1 MEVEIRIPR
10 TTNRQCNRPNYLSND
25 PAVYYRQAIYIPILK
40 FVTEDLKN
48 RFSEETLNLYNFN
61 ILFPDSPALKDKN
74 ILKVAINQLAE
85 KYSIFCNTPTAI
97 IEKNIHSEI
106 ESW

>member
-1 MEVEIRIPR
+1 MEVEIRTPR
-10 TTNRQCNRPNYLSND
+10 ITSRQCNRPNYLSND
-25 PAVYYRQAIYIPILK
+25 HVVYYRQAIYIPILE
-40 FVTEDLKN
+40 FVTEDFKNKN

-85 KYSIFCNTPTAI
+85 KYSIFF
-97 IEKNIHSEI
+97 
-106 ESW
+106 